1 MGSLR
6 PCGKSL
12 LLSTDAWVKVGP
24 ARRCLGLLL
33 VNLGYT
39 GLRSNRENFAVRNL
53 GISAEG
59 MKQGWPG
66 YTDKLVPWRQQ

>member
-1 MGSLR
+1 MR
-6 PCGKSL
+6 QKSVAVHRL
-12 LLSTDAWVKVGP
+12 VGQGCP

-39 GLRSNRENFAVRNL
+39 GLRSNRENFAIGNSV
-53 GISAEG
+53 ISAEG